1 MKIQDRIL
9 QRKIGAFEV
18 LLAGA
23 VLELLFGSRPRAILL
38 SLLAVGFYVAKREF
52 KGEFSLLD
60 VVGHFNK
67 QNPNP
72 NPETPKE
79 PTK

>member
-18 LLAGA
+18 LLASTL
-23 VLELLFGSRPRAILL
+23 LELLVGSRPRVILL
-38 SLLAVGFYVAKREF
+38 SLLTVGFYIAKREF

-60 VVGHFNK
+60 VVGLFNK
-67 QNPNP
+67 PNP

-79 PTK
+79 PSK